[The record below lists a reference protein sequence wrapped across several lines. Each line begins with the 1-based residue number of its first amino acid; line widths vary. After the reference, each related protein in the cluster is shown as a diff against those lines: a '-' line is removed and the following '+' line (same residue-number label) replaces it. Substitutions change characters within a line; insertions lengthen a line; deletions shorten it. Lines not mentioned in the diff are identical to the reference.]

1 MTRHGKGIG
10 AAGWLAL
17 AIALG
22 ELAAGAQTPPPPA
35 QAPAPESGQSPSQSG
50 GAPPV
55 IVWPTPEGAGRATA
69 SAQPTVPELAV
80 SESATPGATE
90 AERASA
96 ESRKKKLEGGKPI
109 FIAAPIPS
117 RSPALG
123 FGLTLVAGLLFKPD
137 PSDKVSPLSMVGI
150 AAFRTENGT
159 QGLALGGH
167 LYLKED
173 RYRVLAALGKAEVYC
188 DYYGTGASSDVS
200 YPLKMSGQG
209 GKGEFLWR
217 IAPKLYLGPTLTYL
231 PMTSGLDVETPEV
244 LKQLGIEELALKS
257 TIASLGAHLQ
267 WDTRDATIDTHRGSL
282 LDFEVAA
289 DRKSWG
295 SSFDYQSAKAAWVY
309 CWSPRES
316 QTLVFET
323 HARMVGGHVPFYVL
337 SGYDLRGYT
346 AGHYQDRALFVGQ
359 MEYRVRLSK
368 RWGAVAFVGTGAVA
382 PDLSSLGKAEWL
394 PAAGAGLRMALS
406 KKSRVNLRLDYA
418 WGRNG
423 SSAVYFGVGE
433 AF

>member
-22 ELAAGAQTPPPPA
+22 GLAAGAQTPPPPT
-35 QAPAPESGQSPSQSG
+35 QAPTAEGGQSPASSG
-50 GAPPV
+50 EAPPV
-55 IVWPTPEGAGRATA
+55 LVWPTPEGAGRASA
-69 SAQPTVPELAV
+69 SSQPTVPDLAT
-80 SESATPGATE
+80 SESTAPASTQAKQ
-90 AERASA
+90 ASA
-96 ESRKKKLEGGKPI
+96 EARKKKLEGGKPI

-137 PSDKVSPLSMVGI
+137 RSDKVSPLSMVGI
-150 AAFRTENGT
+150 AAFRAENRS

-173 RYRVLAALGKAEVYC
+173 RYRVLGALGNAEIYC
-188 DYYGTGASSDVS
+188 DYYGTGSSQVS
-200 YPLKMSGQG
+200 YPLKMSGRG

-231 PMTSGLDVETPEV
+231 PMTSGLDIETPEA

-267 WDTRDATIDTHRGSL
+267 WDTRDATIDTRRGSL
-282 LDFEVAA
+282 LDFELAA
-289 DRKSWG
+289 DRKDWG
-295 SSFDYQSAKAAWVY
+295 SSFDYQSAKFAWVY

-316 QTLVFET
+316 QTLAFET
-323 HARMVGGHVPFYVL
+323 HARMVGGHVPFYAM

-346 AGHYQDRALFVGQ
+346 MGRYQDRALLIGQ
-359 MEYRVRLSK
+359 VEYRIRLSK
-368 RWGAVAFVGTGAVA
+368 RWGAVAFAGTGAVA

-406 KKSRVNLRLDYA
+406 KKSRINLRLDYA
-418 WGRNG
+418 VGQSG
-423 SSAVYFGVGE
+423 SHAVYFGVGE